1 IVAVNEP
8 ESSMPS
14 RLTVENPVSVNV
26 TAYVPARR
34 STIRYWPEPSVTAER
49 VFSIS
54 TGLETSTVTPGSTA
68 PDVSLTTPVTDAR
81 TPWAETADG
90 DNATAAAANMST
102 SSLTTPRIERP
113 PLQKLSM
120 G

>member
-54 TGLETSTVTPGSTA
+54 TGLDTSTVTPGSTA
-68 PDVSLTTPVTDAR
+68 PDVSLTTPVTDAS
-81 TPWAETADG
+81 TPWADTAVG
-90 DNATAAAANMST
+90 TRAATT
-102 SSLTTPRIERP
+102 SSTNTFTPRITNASHTNSR
-113 PLQKLSM
+113 
-120 G
+120 